1 MFCPPMA
8 LGVLEHFGIDV
19 VVVVVA
25 GTVVTGAVVTGAVVV
40 VVGAVVVVAG
50 TAGVVPQIG
59 RVNVLVPLVTVL

>member
-25 GTVVTGAVVTGAVVV
+25 GTVVTGAVVV